1 MLSTLRKIR
10 EQLISLE
17 ERAADFADSENEK
30 TADKYADV
38 PDELQAA
45 IDALENA
52 ISALTLP

>member
-1 MLSTLRKIR
+1 MLSILRKIK
-10 EQLISLE
+10 EQLVALE
-17 ERAADFADSENEK
+17 EKAADYADSENEK

-52 ISALTLP
+52 IAALEE